1 LAHDATHAEPT
12 APSAAPVKPLAEPV
26 AAVEVTKMPLPQGR
40 CAGKYTEEARA
51 AATDLVAAARPSS
64 G

>member
-1 LAHDATHAEPT
+1 MSLGERTELWLT
-12 APSAAPVKPLAEPV
+12 PLAEPV

-40 CAGKYTEEARA
+40 CAGDYTEEARA